1 MTEYPKELMELARW
15 AYAIGPRP
23 LVFTEMQE
31 RFRLELATLLQ
42 ATWQRSRDYT
52 AVLENSIRLNNKHD
66 ALHAENDALRKVVA
80 PFVPRCKE
88 LVKEFPRGSNR
99 APVGSFYVTLGDCRN
114 ILSTLD
120 AQEGRADE

>member
-52 AVLENSIRLNNKHD
+52 AVLENSIRLNNKND
-66 ALHAENDALRKVVA
+66 ALHAENDALRKVVEAAGVWELA
-80 PFVPRCKE
+80 PI
-88 LVKEFPRGSNR
+88 GSDTEKD
-99 APVGSFYVTLGDCRN
+99 AQSTLLRSLHEYR
-114 ILSTLD
+114 LSTLD
-120 AQEGRADE
+120 AKEDPADED